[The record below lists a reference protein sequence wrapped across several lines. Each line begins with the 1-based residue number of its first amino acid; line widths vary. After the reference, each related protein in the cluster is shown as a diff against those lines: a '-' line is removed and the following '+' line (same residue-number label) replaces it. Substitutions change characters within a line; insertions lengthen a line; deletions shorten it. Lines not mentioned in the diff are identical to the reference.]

1 MILVETPANP
11 TNGLVDLAAC
21 KPIADELEKIARAIA
36 RRSWSTTPCSARN
49 TRSR

>member
-21 KPIADELEKIARAIA
+21 KMIADELEKSQGIA
-36 RRSWSTTPCSARN
+36 RRSSSTTPCSARN